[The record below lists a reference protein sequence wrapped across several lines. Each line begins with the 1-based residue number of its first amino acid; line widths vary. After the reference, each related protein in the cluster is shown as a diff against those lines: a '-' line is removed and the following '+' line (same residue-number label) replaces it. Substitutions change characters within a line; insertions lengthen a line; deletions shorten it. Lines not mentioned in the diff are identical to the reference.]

1 MRKPVVVLVGRP
13 NVGKSTLFN
22 RLVGERLAITDEV
35 PGTTRDRLISEA
47 DWAGHDFFVV
57 DTGGL
62 DPSAQRNQEPLSIG
76 SAEFID
82 DIRAQTELAMQ
93 EADVI
98 LFLVDAQQGVT
109 EADRELAQLLRRRQM
124 VKDGKPFPPVI
135 LAANKADSAAARM
148 NALDFYSLGIG
159 EPFPISA
166 IHGTGTG
173 DLLDAVVENFPSAPQ
188 EEEEDTSIKIAIV
201 GKQNAGKS
209 SLLNK
214 LVGQERSIVSDIP
227 GTTRDA
233 IDTSIDFEGKQITLI
248 DTAGIRKRGAI
259 EPGVEKFSVL
269 RSFQAIERCD
279 VALLV
284 IDAAAGITAQDT
296 HIAGHIL
303 EAMKSVILVANK
315 WDLVEKDEKT
325 IVEYEQRI
333 RQELNF
339 LPYVPV
345 VFISAQSGKRVNQ
358 ILPLALQVYEER
370 HMHLPTSQLNRI
382 LQNAQDMHQP
392 PSAGGKIFRI
402 YYGTQVRS
410 DPPTFILYCNDPRLA
425 HFTYMRYIENQIRK
439 EYPFLGTP
447 IQLVLKQRKREQDA

>member
-22 RLVGERLAITDEV
+22 RLVGERLAITDEI

-47 DWAGHDFFVV
+47 DWAGHDFFIV

-62 DPSAQRNQEPLSIG
+62 DPTAQRNQEPLSIG
-76 SAEFID
+76 SAEFMA

-109 EADRELAQLLRRRQM
+109 EADRELAQLLRRRQI

-148 NALDFYSLGIG
+148 NALDFYSLGLG
-159 EPFPISA
+159 DPFPISA

-173 DLLDAVVENFPSAPQ
+173 DLLDAVVENFPPAPQ
-188 EEEEDTSIKIAIV
+188 EEGEDTSIKIAIV

-233 IDTSIDFEGKQITLI
+233 IDTSIEYEGKQITLI

-259 EPGVEKFSVL
+259 EPGVEKYSVL

-296 HIAGHIL
+296 HIAGYIL

-325 IVEYEQRI
+325 TAEYEQRI

-345 VFISAQSGKRVNQ
+345 VFISALSGKRVNQ

-370 HMHLPTSQLNRI
+370 HAHLPTSQLNRI

-392 PSAGGKIFRI
+392 PSASGRIFRI

-410 DPPTFILYCNDPRLA
+410 DPPTFMLYCNDVRLA

-447 IQLVLKQRKREQDA
+447 IRLVLKQRKREQDT